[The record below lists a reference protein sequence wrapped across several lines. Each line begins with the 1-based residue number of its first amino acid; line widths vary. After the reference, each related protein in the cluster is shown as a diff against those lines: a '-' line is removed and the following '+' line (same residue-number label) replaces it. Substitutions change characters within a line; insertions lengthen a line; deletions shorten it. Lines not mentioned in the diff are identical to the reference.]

1 MNRAFKAVQK
11 SDLSLFVKNVSGLL
25 KMISGVL
32 RKMILSQFQ
41 CGFSFS
47 QVVQT
52 FKSAC
57 SKLRVV
63 KVLLE
68 SKVSKPIRK
77 KVRPGRKIDH
87 NKEKRLIRSLNIVK
101 RPTAIREPGVKEKVG
116 ATRAQRMLNR
126 MAMRTFKK
134 GTRFFITKQNG
145 ARRKIC
151 CGRFR
156 RRF

>member
-32 RKMILSQFQ
+32 RKMILSQLQ

-57 SKLRVV
+57 SKSTVV
-63 KVLLE
+63 SILLE
-68 SKVSKPIRK
+68 SKVNKPIRK
-77 KVRPGRKIDH
+77 KVRPGRKIDR

-101 RPTAIREPGVKEKVG
+101 RPTTIRAPAVKEKVG
-116 ATRAQRMLNR
+116 ATTVQSMLNR
-126 MAMRTFKK
+126 MTMRTFKK
-134 GTRFFITKQNG
+134 GTRFFITKQNC